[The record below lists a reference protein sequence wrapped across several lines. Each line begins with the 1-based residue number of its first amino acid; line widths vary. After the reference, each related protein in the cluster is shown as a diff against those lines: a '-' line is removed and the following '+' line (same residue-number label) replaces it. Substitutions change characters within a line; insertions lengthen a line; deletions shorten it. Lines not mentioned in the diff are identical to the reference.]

1 MSYPILTERLGI
13 RPLAMVDLDTFVAY
27 RQDPDIARYQGW
39 DIAFSIN
46 QAIDLIESQAGSV
59 LPVKGE
65 WLQLAIHFL
74 ETQAHVGDL
83 AIKSVEDED
92 SVFEIGFTIAKPHQ
106 GQGFAKEAT
115 SKLMSHLVLEAGA
128 KKFIATTDSRNS
140 ASIKVLA
147 AMGFQKND
155 SKSWTELFKNE
166 VVTVD
171 YFELSLW
178 PENRQAVG

>member
-1 MSYPILTERLGI
+1 
-13 RPLAMVDLDTFVAY
+13 MVDLGTFISY
-27 RQDPDIARYQGW
+27 RQDPDIAQFQGW
-39 DIAFSIN
+39 ETTYSIK
-46 QAIDLIESQAGSV
+46 QAIDLIESQAGLV
-59 LPVKGE
+59 LPEKGE
-65 WLQLAIHFL
+65 WLQLAIHSL
-74 ETQAHVGDL
+74 EHQEHVGDL
-83 AIKSVEDED
+83 AIKSVEEED
-92 SVFEIGFTIAKPHQ
+92 STFELGFTIAKQHQ
-106 GQGFAKEAT
+106 GQGFAKEAA
-115 SKLMSHLVLEAGA
+115 SKLINYLVSEAEA

-166 VVTVD
+166 VVAVD